1 MDEHAVDGMQGLSEE
16 EARVRF
22 ATEGPNELAKDRAPS
37 LLATLLRVLR
47 EPMLLLLLGGATI
60 YFVLGDVREAAT
72 LLVFVAAIVGLTL
85 RQERKSER
93 ALAALRDLSS
103 PRASVLRGGKKRK
116 IPGREVV
123 RGDLIALEE
132 GDRVPADALFVD
144 GEHLEVDESLLTGE
158 SVPVRKRRARADETP
173 ETLRPGG
180 DDVPACWSGTLVVRG
195 RGLARVFG
203 TGARSELGRIGR
215 TLAEL
220 ESEDTPLQRE
230 VARLVRVVALGGVVL
245 CIVLFLVRGLSDG
258 EWTQGLLA
266 GIALAMALLPEE
278 FPVVLSVFFALGAW
292 RIARRGVLTRQVAAI
307 EALGAATVLCTDKTG
322 TLTQNRMRVAAL
334 WTPGGA
340 AVDAGR
346 ELPES
351 VHAVVEYGILASRR
365 DPFDPMEQAFHALG
379 REALAGTEHLHDAWT
394 LAREYPLSPALLSV
408 AHVWLEPGGGAR
420 RVVAAKG
427 APEAIADLCHLD
439 AAAHERVRAAVDGL
453 ARRGLRVLA
462 VARARFEGDHLPRIQ
477 HDFDFEL
484 VGLVGLADPL
494 RPEIPT
500 AVAECRAAG
509 IRVVL
514 VTGDHASTARAIARE
529 AGLEHAQLVT
539 GPELDALDDG
549 ALAAR
554 ARDVAIFAR
563 VVPAQKL
570 RIVRALKEQ
579 GEVVAM
585 TGDGVNDAPALK
597 AAHIGVAMGGRGT
610 DVAREAAALVLT
622 EDDFGSLVAAVRLGR
637 RIYANLRRA
646 LAFTVAVHVPIA
658 GMALVPVLLGWP
670 PALLPVHIVFLEL
683 IIDPSCTLA
692 FEAEPEDDRTMKRR
706 PRDPRAPVFDR
717 RLLLASLL
725 QGAGL
730 LAATLAVF
738 GVALRSGST
747 EGEARALAF
756 ATLVAGDLA
765 LIASNRSWE
774 RSVLRNLRVP
784 NTPARVIFC
793 AAALVLAATLC
804 VPFLR
809 ELFHFDAVRGVD
821 LALALGASLA
831 SLAGFEV
838 AKRLVGAD
846 SDRDA
851 RPALPQGEGGRP
863 PSGP

>member
-1 MDEHAVDGMQGLSEE
+1 MTRPGQAAPELHGLTEA
-16 EARVRF
+16 EARARL
-22 ATEGPNELAKDRAPS
+22 AADGPNELAADRRPS
-37 LLATLLRVLR
+37 LLATAWRVVR
-47 EPMLLLLLGGATI
+47 EPMLLLLLGGATL
-60 YFVLGDVREAAT
+60 YFVLGDVREAVT
-72 LLVFVAAIVGLTL
+72 LLVFVVAIVGLSL

-93 ALAALRDLSS
+93 ALGALRDLSS
-103 PRASVLRGGKKRK
+103 PRASVIRDGVQRK
-116 IPGREVV
+116 VPGREVV
-123 RGDLIALEE
+123 RGDLLALAE
-132 GDRVPADALFVD
+132 GDRVPADVLLVD
-144 GEHLEVDESLLTGE
+144 GEHLEVDEALLTGE
-158 SVPVRKRRARADETP
+158 SVPVRKRRAREGEDPAA
-173 ETLRPGG
+173 LRPGG

-195 RGLARVFG
+195 RGLARVFA

-215 TLAEL
+215 SLAEL
-220 ESEDTPLQRE
+220 ETQDTPLQRE
-230 VARLVRVVALGGVVL
+230 IERLVRVVAIGGGVV
-245 CIVLFLVRGLSDG
+245 CFALFLVRGLADG
-258 EWTQGLLA
+258 EWLQGLLA

-292 RIARRGVLTRQVAAI
+292 RIAKQGVLTRQLAAI

-334 WTPGGA
+334 WSS
-340 AVDAGR
+340 DAGIVAAGS
-346 ELPES
+346 ELPEP
-351 VHAVVEYGILASRR
+351 VHPVVEYGILASQR
-365 DPFDPMEQAFHALG
+365 DPFDPMEVAFHALG
-379 REALAGTEHLHDAWT
+379 REALEGTEHLHDAWE
-394 LAREYPLSPALLSV
+394 LAREYPLSPELLSV
-408 AHVWLEPGGGAR
+408 AHVWLEPGGGPR

-427 APEAIADLCHLD
+427 APEAIADLCHL
-439 AAAHERVRAAVDGL
+439 APAESERVLGVVREL
-453 ARRGLRVLA
+453 AGRGLRVLA
-462 VARARFEGDHLPRIQ
+462 VARARFEGDDLPRIQ

-494 RPEIPT
+494 RPEIPA

-514 VTGDHASTARAIARE
+514 VTGDHAGTARAIADE
-529 AGLEHAQLVT
+529 AGLAAGGLVT
-539 GPELDALDDG
+539 GPELDLLDDA

-554 ARDVAIFAR
+554 AKDTAIFAR
-563 VVPAQKL
+563 VVPEQKL
-570 RIVRALKEQ
+570 RIVRALKAQ

-670 PALLPVHIVFLEL
+670 LALLPVHIVFLEL

-692 FEAEPEDDRTMKRR
+692 FEAEPEDERTMKRR

-717 RLLLASLL
+717 RLLAASLL

-730 LAATLAVF
+730 FAATLAVF
-738 GVALRSGST
+738 GLALDRGASA
-747 EGEARALAF
+747 GEARALAF

-774 RSVLRNLRVP
+774 HGVLRNLRVP
-784 NTPARVIFC
+784 NTPARVIFLG
-793 AAALVLAATLC
+793 AALVLAAALF

-809 ELFHFDAVRGVD
+809 ELFQFDAVRPRD
-821 LALALGASLA
+821 LVLALGASLA
-831 SLAGFEV
+831 SLAWFEIT
-838 AKRLVGAD
+838 KRFVEPRRDRGAE
-846 SDRDA
+846 
-851 RPALPQGEGGRP
+851 PGLPRG
-863 PSGP
+863 